1 MKRHCSSRSCKS
13 LVRENVVKRQR
24 ASIFPQVIE
33 KEEKINLESV
43 SHFSYAI
50 CYNGFIE
57 LRN

>member
-1 MKRHCSSRSCKS
+1 MRFCRSIFWKL
-13 LVRENVVKRQR
+13 LVRKNVVKRQG
-24 ASIFPQVIE
+24 ATFVAQVIE
-33 KEEKINLESV
+33 KEEKINLKCV